1 MAISSPRDLSPLA
14 AAPTV
19 HLVLSGA
26 ERAAK
31 SWVVQL
37 GEELY
42 VRTVPGSVSSWW
54 GGGPAHIRLDGAEHP
69 VVLSEVA
76 PEVHGPL
83 DDAYRAKYGR
93 CAPEKVDAVMSE
105 AAVASTFRVRLRR
118 VPWWARVAG
127 RAEAARR
134 RRADGARAARSGR
147 PGDVVCPT
155 G

>member
-1 MAISSPRDLSPLA
+1 MAIASPRDLSPLA

-37 GEELY
+37 GTDLY
-42 VRTVPGSVSSWW
+42 VRTVPGAVSAWS
-54 GGGPAHIRLDGAEHP
+54 GGGPAHLRLDGAEHP

-93 CAPEKVDAVMSE
+93 CAPEKVDAVTSD
-105 AAVASTFRVRLRR
+105 AVVASTFRVRPRR
-118 VPWWARVAG
+118 LPWWTRVAA
-127 RAEAARR
+127 RAQSARR
-134 RRADGARAARSGR
+134 GREALPRVSHAGRR
-147 PGDVVCPT
+147 DVACPT
-155 G
+155 C